1 MEVVGLARVLD
12 ELEGRVGWRL
22 WGWIGHWMS

>member
-22 WGWIGHWMS
+22 WGWLGHWMS